1 MIQDKDLELPEDLN
15 QLVNQF
21 GQNMNE
27 FTAQYEHDE
36 RFKDIMMRIR
46 NFISKYFSQ
55 KFYGSTIPQK
65 YRGTA
70 KVHFRLYS

>member
-36 RFKDIMMRIR
+36 RFKDILIRIR
-46 NFISKYFSQ
+46 NFISKYF
-55 KFYGSTIPQK
+55 YL
-65 YRGTA
+65 RM
-70 KVHFRLYS
+70 